1 MDSGQQNRL
10 DQYLDHIRYERQ
22 LSHHTVSSYSRDI
35 LNFRE
40 YCNNQSI
47 DTWQQVTD
55 HHARAYATHR
65 HRGGLQGRNIQ
76 RELSSIRRFYEY
88 LLREGLVKTNPVVGV
103 HAPKSAKKLPTPVDV
118 DQMSQLLNIESKDAL
133 AIRDWALMELMYSSG
148 LRLMEVTALN
158 IDGVDLVDRVVTV
171 IGKGNK
177 TRVIP
182 VGKVACR
189 SLETWLRIR
198 EQFSRENEQALFV
211 SNRGT
216 RLSHRAVQQR
226 LHFWG
231 IKQGIDGNLHPHRL
245 RHSFASHLLESSGNL
260 RAIQELLGHADISTT
275 QIYTHVD
282 FQQLAKVYDKAHP
295 RARKS

>member
-1 MDSGQQNRL
+1 MDSEQQSRL
-10 DQYLDHIRYERQ
+10 DQFLNHIQYERQ
-22 LSHHTVSSYSRDI
+22 LSHHTVSNYSRDLI
-35 LNFRE
+35 NFLK
-40 YCNNQSI
+40 YCNNHDLSA
-47 DTWQQVTD
+47 WQQVKD
-55 HHARAYATHR
+55 NDVRAYAGYR
-65 HRGGLQGRNIQ
+65 HRGGLQGRSIQ

-88 LLREGLVKTNPVVGV
+88 LLREGRVRNNPVMGV

-118 DQMSQLLNIESKDAL
+118 DQMAQLLNIESQDAL
-133 AIRDWALMELMYSSG
+133 SIRDWALMELLYSSG

-158 IDGVDLVDRVVTV
+158 IDGVDLEDRVVTV
-171 IGKGNK
+171 KGKGNK
-177 TRVIP
+177 TRVVP
-182 VGKVACR
+182 VGKAACH
-189 SLETWLRIR
+189 SLQVWLKVRD
-198 EQFSRENEQALFV
+198 QFAKDNEQALFV

-216 RLSHRAVQQR
+216 RISHRAVQQR
-226 LHFWG
+226 LRYWG

-245 RHSFASHLLESSGNL
+245 RHSFASHILESSGNL